1 MNVEENDYMSGS
13 QPSLEGEV
21 VTNVPSTNNGEG
33 FSIED
38 VSKSNTDKLTKIN
51 INDCLKSANDCLKS
65 ADKLVASFTDG
76 VAKWKEIDK
85 QMLDMEHNFK
95 ALSKEMDN
103 DLEKYKSRIPVVESL
118 MNKITDNLSKILD
131 KVLDMDPK
139 TEWEMDYKLKL
150 MAQVDSFMNTISM
163 YLMKLM

>member
-1 MNVEENDYMSGS
+1 MNEEGYDNMSGA

-21 VTNVPSTNNGEG
+21 VTNVPSTNNSEG
-33 FSIED
+33 SSVED
-38 VSKSNTDKLTKIN
+38 VLKSCTDKLTI
-51 INDCLKSANDCLKS
+51 INDCLKS

-85 QMLDMEHNFK
+85 QMLSMDLNFRT
-95 ALSKEMDN
+95 LSKEMDN